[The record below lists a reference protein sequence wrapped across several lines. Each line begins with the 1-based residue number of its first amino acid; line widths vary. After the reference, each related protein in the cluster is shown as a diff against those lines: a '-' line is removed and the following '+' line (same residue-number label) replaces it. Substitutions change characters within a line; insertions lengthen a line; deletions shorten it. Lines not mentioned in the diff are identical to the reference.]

1 MGNVAARYASVKRC
15 QRALSGAS
23 IRRMMIIRRPQM
35 EALRSQKLGDFRCR
49 LRVLVAALPEVQT
62 ASWTPQRIDHELDL
76 ALEQAAACHLQR
88 ESDIA
93 HLAEIFCTRLGG
105 FNATPVKP
113 QGMNILYAY
122 GVDPADKLKR
132 FAAFLDEAGA

>member
-1 MGNVAARYASVKRC
+1 
-15 QRALSGAS
+15 
-23 IRRMMIIRRPQM
+23 M
-35 EALRSQKLGDFRCR
+35 EALRSQKLEDFRCR

-62 ASWTPQRIDHELDL
+62 ASWTPPRIEHELDL
-76 ALEQAAACHLQR
+76 APGQAAAGPPKG
-88 ESDIA
+88 ESDMA

-105 FNATPVKP
+105 FNATPVQP